1 MNYYNEISEGYDE
14 LHGEEQLKKA
24 KIIAGKLNLKKD
36 DKLLDVG
43 CGSGAYLDLFECD
56 VTGVDLSEELIGRYK
71 GHHQVLLGKA
81 EELDFADA
89 YFDVVI
95 SITAIHNFDDVEKG
109 LKEIERVGKKKF
121 VFSVMKRTT
130 KFELIEKL
138 INKLFKV
145 NKKIEE
151 DKDLI
156 EKFGEE
162 YIAYKRRVPGM
173 NFIWGLVKLLRRKS
187 K

>member
-1 MNYYNEISEGYDE
+1 MNYYNEISKGYDE

-24 KIIAGKLNLKKD
+24 KIVINKLNLKKD

-43 CGSGAYLDLFECD
+43 CGNGAYLDLFECD
-56 VTGVDLSEELIGRYK
+56 VTGVDPSEELIGRYK

-95 SITAIHNFDDVEKG
+95 SITAIHNFDDVGNG

-121 VFSVMKRTT
+121 VFSVMKRSA
-130 KFELIEKL
+130 KFELTEKL
-138 INKLFKV
+138 INELFVVNEKV
-145 NKKIEE
+145 FE
-151 DKDLI
+151 DKDI
-156 EKFGEE
+156 IFFCK
-162 YIAYKRRVPGM
+162 KK
-173 NFIWGLVKLLRRKS
+173 GL
-187 K
+187 